1 MKIKDIVKEAEV
13 TLKPMP
19 GAQEVDIDGKA
30 IGTATTPAA
39 ATAISDLAKKGEFT
53 ANNSDQTQQASEH
66 VDNDTIDSGNHDVG
80 GDGTDQFINDV
91 RAADSEEAMGYGP
104 EQSTEEGFLGL
115 GNKSAEEWAKVSTQ
129 MAQLLQLRAKYKGTQ
144 YEQQIEQR
152 INLLKDRLDLDAGE
166 VAGPDGNPKP
176 VVPPEQ
182 FNTNQLKENDELS
195 AMLRIAG
202 LK

>member
-1 MKIKDIVKEAEV
+1 MKIKEIVKETEV

-19 GAQEVDIDGKA
+19 GAQSVEIDGKS

-53 ANNSDQTQQASEH
+53 ATDSDQAQQASEH
-66 VDNDTIDSGNHDVG
+66 IDSDTVASGNQDVG

-91 RAADSEEAMGYGP
+91 RDAEGEEAMGYGP

-152 INLLKDRLDLDAGE
+152 INLLKDRLDLDVGE
-166 VAGPDGNPKP
+166 VAGPNGEPKP

-182 FNTNQLKENDELS
+182 FDTKQLKENDELS